1 MADTIFRSVNMSPY
15 LIGVCPRFSPV
26 IHAAA
31 GPGFAHAR
39 STSPASPHD
48 NAGAGACP
56 KGRALR
62 CAAAL
67 DPDACSLYVPASM
80 AALRRPAPQLEN
92 RIKTRRPAGEPIP
105 HPGPPRRPRRAS
117 GKDGGVPWTTPA
129 APQRFRLPANAK
141 TTTKVS
147 SSVREN
153 GPEQRKTAKRIR
165 GKCHLPPTPA
175 TGMEGSET
183 DRKTGRRSSLLRF
196 PQNSGDGC
204 RIPLTAMQ
212 VAGKRA

>member
-1 MADTIFRSVNMSPY
+1 MASAPGSLRLSTRRQALDSRTRVRHRQHRPTIT
-15 LIGVCPRFSPV
+15 LE
-26 IHAAA
+26 
-31 GPGFAHAR
+31 
-39 STSPASPHD
+39 
-48 NAGAGACP
+48 
-56 KGRALR
+56 RALVQKVAPSGVPLR
-62 CAAAL
+62 LTRTHVRYMFQRRWRPCA
-67 DPDACSLYVPASM
+67 
-80 AALRRPAPQLEN
+80 APQLEN

-117 GKDGGVPWTTPA
+117 GKDGGVPRTTPA

-165 GKCHLPPTPA
+165 GKCHLPPTSA
-175 TGMEGSET
+175 TGMEGPET

-212 VAGKRA
+212 VACKQA